1 MNDVTAESADNT
13 TEPSDDEIASSET
26 DSVAESDAAPVSDEQ
41 PTVERNEAGDSLAPT
56 AEAVLLHLCRSVVA
70 SPDAVS
76 IDASSPSE
84 GRVRFDVTVNKDDM
98 GRVIGRRGRVASAI
112 RTVVG
117 AAGAKDGVSTEVEFV
132 E

>member
-1 MNDVTAESADNT
+1 M
-13 TEPSDDEIASSET
+13 SE
-26 DSVAESDAAPVSDEQ
+26 DA
-41 PTVERNEAGDSLAPT
+41 LAPT
-56 AEAVLLHLCRSVVA
+56 AEAVLVHLCKSVVS
-70 SPDAVS
+70 SPDDVS
-76 IDASSPSE
+76 VEASE
-84 GRVRFDVTVNKDDM
+84 AGDERVRFDVTVNKDDM

>member
-1 MNDVTAESADNT
+1 M
-13 TEPSDDEIASSET
+13 SE
-26 DSVAESDAAPVSDEQ
+26 A
-41 PTVERNEAGDSLAPT
+41 LAPT

-70 SPDAVS
+70 HTDDVS
-76 IDASSPSE
+76 IEASSAGE
-84 GRVRFDVTVNKDDM
+84 GRVRFDVSVNADDM

-117 AAGAKDGVSTEVEFV
+117 AAGAKDGVTTEVEFV

>member
-1 MNDVTAESADNT
+1 MSDV
-13 TEPSDDEIASSET
+13 
-26 DSVAESDAAPVSDEQ
+26 
-41 PTVERNEAGDSLAPT
+41 LAPT
-56 AEAVLLHLCRSVVA
+56 AESVLLYLCQSVVA

-76 IDASSPSE
+76 IEASSSGE
-84 GRVRFDVTVNKDDM
+84 GRVRFDVTVDPDDM

-117 AAGAKDGVSTEVEFV
+117 AAGAKDGVTTEVEFV